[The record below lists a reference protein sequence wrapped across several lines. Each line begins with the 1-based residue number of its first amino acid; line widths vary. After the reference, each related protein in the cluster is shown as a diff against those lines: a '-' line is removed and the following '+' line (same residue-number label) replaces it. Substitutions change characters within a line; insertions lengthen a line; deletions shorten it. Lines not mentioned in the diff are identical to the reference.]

1 MGVIVGVGVTDVGVA
16 GVGFGDAVGTAA
28 RGDGADAE
36 RLGDR
41 DGLEALGL
49 SGDALRADDASS
61 VGELTAAAV
70 AVSEA
75 GGAVDSEATAAGV
88 LAATE
93 LAGVGFTVACLADV
107 EHAATAARIASIA
120 IPSVTPARRLRRGMP
135 HADTPARPL
144 RSELPSPA
152 TRRLEGDRYQT
163 RTAAMTSG
171 DLPSMQQL
179 LQQAS
184 QMQQQL
190 MQAQEDLARERVV
203 GDAGGGL
210 VSATVTGAGELV
222 GLRID
227 PSVVDP
233 EDTETLADLVLAAVR
248 AATGRAAA
256 LQAAKL
262 GPLTQ
267 GFGGLGQL
275 GGLGELDDGGLG
287 GLPGGLPGLGL

>member
-1 MGVIVGVGVTDVGVA
+1 
-16 GVGFGDAVGTAA
+16 
-28 RGDGADAE
+28 
-36 RLGDR
+36 
-41 DGLEALGL
+41 
-49 SGDALRADDASS
+49 
-61 VGELTAAAV
+61 
-70 AVSEA
+70 
-75 GGAVDSEATAAGV
+75 
-88 LAATE
+88 
-93 LAGVGFTVACLADV
+93 
-107 EHAATAARIASIA
+107 
-120 IPSVTPARRLRRGMP
+120 
-135 HADTPARPL
+135 
-144 RSELPSPA
+144 
-152 TRRLEGDRYQT
+152 
-163 RTAAMTSG
+163 MTSG

-190 MQAQEDLARERVV
+190 MQAQDDLARERVV

-210 VSATVTGAGELV
+210 VSATVSGAGELV
-222 GLRID
+222 ALRID
-227 PSVVDP
+227 PSVADP